1 MNRKGLFKAAFAPA
15 ALAAAATFALGA
27 TAQADEIADFFKGK
41 QIKVVI
47 GSGAGGGY
55 DTYARLLTK
64 HMGNHIPGNPTLLP
78 QNMVGAG
85 GVIATNFMVNVAPQD
100 GTVIGAMQRGQP
112 LVSFMGK
119 RGPKYKIS
127 DIQWLGSL
135 SNEAGVCALSTQS
148 GAKSLEDIFKKKYA
162 VGGTGPNTTQF
173 FPALFNNLL
182 GAKFKM
188 IKGYPSTA
196 DIHLAIERGEVDGV
210 CQSWASFKEL
220 NQKMLD
226 EGRITPLVQVSL
238 RPDKEMTARKVPML
252 ASYFNDDNLSPG
264 ITKDDAVTFFSL
276 TLVAGTMGRPF
287 GVSPGVPKARV
298 AALRKAF
305 VAMTKDPAFLADAKK
320 IRRDIE
326 LVTGDE
332 IQEIIGKL
340 AKTPQ
345 NKFKELDEHLKFKG
359 ETSEAKITM
368 LHHSGKVVGIK
379 KGGRTIVIDYKGK
392 ETSAGISG
400 SRTKVTLDGKK
411 AKRKAIK
418 LGMTCEF
425 VYTAPGQR
433 AQEVNCKK

>member
-1 MNRKGLFKAAFAPA
+1 MSVKKLFFSGLAAT
-15 ALAAAATFALGA
+15 AAATIALSGA
-27 TAQADEIADFFKGK
+27 AQADAVEDFYKGK
-41 QIKVVI
+41 VLKVII

-55 DTYARLLTK
+55 DTYARLLTR
-64 HMGNHIPGNPTLLP
+64 HMGKHIPGNPQLLP

-85 GVIATNFMVNVAPQD
+85 GVIATNFMTNAAPKD
-100 GTVIGAMQRGQP
+100 GTIIGAMQRGQP

-119 RGPKYKIS
+119 KGPKYKIG

-135 SNEAGVCALSTQS
+135 SNEAGVCALSKQS
-148 GAKSLEDIFKKKYA
+148 GASKLEDIFQKSYA

-196 DIHLAIERGEVDGV
+196 DIQLAIERGEVDGV

-220 NQKMLD
+220 NQSLLD
-226 EGRITPLVQVSL
+226 AGKIKPLVQVSL
-238 RPDKEMTARKVPML
+238 RPDKEMTARNVPML
-252 ASYFNDDNLSPG
+252 SSYLNDDNLSPG
-264 ITKDDAVTFFSL
+264 ITKEDATLYFSL

-287 GVSPGVPKARV
+287 AVSPGVPAERV

-332 IQEIIGKL
+332 IQEIVGNL
-340 AKTPQ
+340 AKTPSA
-345 NKFKELDEHLKFKG
+345 KFAALEEHLKFKG

-368 LHHSGKVVGIK
+368 LHHMGKVVEIK
-379 KGGRTIVIDYKGK
+379 KGGRSVVIDYKGK
-392 ETSAGISG
+392 NVLAKISG

-418 LGMTCEF
+418 VGMNCEF

-433 AQEVNCKK
+433 AQEVNCKN